1 MKTSIGIRVSPSKI
15 FYCVVREEESNIE
28 LVLVD
33 KVIVPKSLNTPEQ
46 LKFVRNTFMDILRE
60 NNVELACIRITE
72 SNARSTS
79 IPRLYLEGVIQEL
92 LASSSVHKYY
102 VGQISS
108 ISSKLGIER
117 DNFKPFATGKTTF
130 RDITIWNEIP
140 SESRESILSSISAL
154 NL

>member
-1 MKTSIGIRVSPSKI
+1 MRISIGIRVSPSKI
-15 FYCVVREEESNIE
+15 FYCVVREEDDSIE

-33 KVIVPKSLNTPEQ
+33 KVIIPKSLNTPEQ

-60 NNVELACIRITE
+60 NSVVFACIRITE

-102 VGQISS
+102 VGQISN

-117 DNFKPFATGKTTF
+117 DEFKPYVAGETTF
-130 RDITIWNEIP
+130 NDISIWDEIP
-140 SESRESILSSISAL
+140 PESRESILSSISAL